1 MITHITGDL
10 LKVQKNMNL
19 DVICHQVNCQGK
31 MRSGIA
37 KQIRDTYPQV
47 YDAYMVKY
55 NEMVQYGTQS
65 MLGNIQLV
73 SLYENFDQEVKHQ
86 HVCNMFAQ
94 NNYGYDGKRYTSYD
108 AFWMCLN
115 NLRQVL
121 LPGST
126 IGFPYLIGCDRGGAN
141 WNVIETMI
149 REVFDE
155 YYIVYIVHYDGGKN
169 E

>member
-1 MITHITGDL
+1 MIVHMPGDL
-10 LKVQKNMNL
+10 LKVQKDMNL

-31 MRSGIA
+31 MASGIA

-47 YDAYMVKY
+47 YDAYRAKYDAMVTLGV
-55 NEMVQYGTQS
+55 NM
-65 MLGNIQLV
+65 MLGDVQLV
-73 SLYENFDQEVKHQ
+73 PLYEDFMKDIKHQ

-108 AFWMCLN
+108 AFWICLN
-115 NLRQVL
+115 NLKQVL
-121 LPGST
+121 PKGST

-141 WNVIETMI
+141 WNVIEAMI

-155 YYIVYIVHYDGGKN
+155 DYVVYIVHYNGGK
-169 E
+169 

>member
-1 MITHITGDL
+1 MIVHMPGDL
-10 LKVQKNMNL
+10 LKVQKDMNL

-31 MRSGIA
+31 MASGIA

-47 YDAYMVKY
+47 YDAYRAKYDAMVTTGV
-55 NEMVQYGTQS
+55 NM
-65 MLGNIQLV
+65 MLGDVQLV
-73 SLYENFDQEVKHQ
+73 PLYEDFMKDIKHQ

-121 LPGST
+121 QPGST

-141 WNVIETMI
+141 WNVIEAMI
-149 REVFDE
+149 REVFDKD
-155 YYIVYIVHYDGGKN
+155 YVVYIVHYNGGK
-169 E
+169 